1 MIQEFNMIASPIN
14 QIIVEWVIP
23 TYFSTALRE
32 KEMFQSEYHGGVKL
46 ADHIPKIVKGVMKVC
61 RVTGHYKRDAVWF
74 RERTWDWMP
83 ILRHLQEKYSDKSK
97 DLYPAFI
104 DLGKTFC

>member
-32 KEMFQSEYHGGVKL
+32 KEMLQSEYHGGVKL
-46 ADHIPKIVKGVMKVC
+46 TDHILKIVEGVMKVC
-61 RVTGHYKRDAVWF
+61 KVTGHYKRDAVWF
-74 RERTWDWMP
+74 RERTWDSMP
-83 ILRHLQEKYSDKSK
+83 ILRVTGEILSQKQG
-97 DLYPAFI
+97 FI
-104 DLGKTFC
+104 LCIYRFG